1 MSENKNHHSDNSW
14 IFFWIILLWFVAIN
28 FLELWQLFESLFLSI
43 SQNNK
48 ANQHT
53 SSLPCFNLNNYNIH
67 RPIACMYNTVPF
79 TASYKYKL
87 SHKTNTSACQTKE
100 TIFLHL
106 SSGFMCNAICHCSTS
121 TFLPV
126 YSLHYCKVR

>member
-1 MSENKNHHSDNSW
+1 MSKNKSHHSDNSW
-14 IFFWIILLWFVAIN
+14 IFFWIILLWFVAVN

-79 TASYKYKL
+79 TTSYKYKL
-87 SHKTNTSACQTKE
+87 SHKTNTCQLVKLKKPFFCTLVQASCAMPYV
-100 TIFLHL
+100 TAVHLHFSQFTL
-106 SSGFMCNAICHCSTS
+106 YT
-121 TFLPV
+121 T
-126 YSLHYCKVR
+126 VR